1 MIILSVLPRSDDIAN
16 LYATHPGLHHPG
28 DAGID
33 LLIPN
38 DIIVPAHARGFTL
51 DHGISCCL
59 RLIYEHT
66 QLPPILRSYYLYSRS
81 SISKTPLRM
90 CNSVGIID
98 SGYRG
103 NILAMVDNVSDVPY
117 EIKRGT
123 RLFQICAPTLE
134 PLQLEL
140 VTALPTSERWEQSS
154 PALMGTTVPERR
166 KERGEHGVGSTGV

>member
-1 MIILSVLPRSDDIAN
+1 MLTLSIQPRTDDITK
-16 LYATHPGLHHPG
+16 LYADHPGLHHPG

-38 DIIVPAHARGFTL
+38 DVIVPANARGFTL
-51 DHGISCCL
+51 DHGISCCMQVVPKVHVRPSL
-59 RLIYEHT
+59 RI
-66 QLPPILRSYYLYSRS
+66 QLEPILRSYYLYPRS

-103 NILAMVDNVSDVPY
+103 NILAMVDNVSDVSY

-123 RLFQICAPTLE
+123 RLFQICAPTLD

-140 VTALPTSERWEQSS
+140 VTTLPTSERGEQ
-154 PALMGTTVPERR
+154 
-166 KERGEHGVGSTGV
+166 GVGSTGV

>member
-1 MIILSVLPRSDDIAN
+1 MIILSVQPRTDDITK
-16 LYATHPGLHHPG
+16 LYVSHPGLQHSG

-38 DIIVPAHARGFTL
+38 DIIVPANVRGFTI
-51 DHGISCCL
+51 DHGISCYM

-66 QLPPILRSYYLYSRS
+66 QLSPVLKSYYLYPRS

-123 RLFQICAPTLE
+123 RLFQICAPSLE
-134 PLQLEL
+134 PLLLEL
-140 VTALPTSERWEQSS
+140 VTSLPTS
-154 PALMGTTVPERR
+154 
-166 KERGEHGVGSTGV
+166 ERGEHGVGSTGV